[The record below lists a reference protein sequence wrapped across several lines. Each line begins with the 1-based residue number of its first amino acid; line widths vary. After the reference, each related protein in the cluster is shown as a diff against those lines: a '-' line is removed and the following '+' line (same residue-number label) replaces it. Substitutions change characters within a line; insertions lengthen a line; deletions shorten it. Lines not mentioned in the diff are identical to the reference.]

1 MPTHT
6 NASAPVA
13 AAWSPDSW
21 RACPIRQ
28 VPAYPDPT
36 KLEDMEARLRRYPPL
51 VFAGEARRLKAQLA
65 LASEGKAFILQG
77 GDCAESF
84 NDFTAN
90 IIRDTFRVLL
100 QMAVVLTFGASL
112 PVVKMGRMAGQFAK
126 PRSSDTETI
135 DGVTLPSYRGDIV
148 NGPEFTADARI
159 PDPARMEFGYF
170 QSASTLNLLRAFS
183 SGGYADLHE
192 VHRWNLDFA
201 ERSPLAERYQVL
213 AQRIDETLAFMAA
226 CGMTSATQRDMRE
239 TDFYISH
246 EALLL
251 PYEQALARVDS
262 TTGHWYGCSAHFLWI
277 GDRTRQAEGAHVEFL
292 RGLQNPMGIKVGPTQ
307 EPEDLLRLLDILNPV
322 NEAGRIT
329 LISRMGADK
338 VGAKLPGLIRAVER
352 AGHKVLWLCDPMH
365 GNTVTTGSKIKTR
378 NFDAILNEVR
388 GFFDVH
394 AAEGTWAGGV
404 HVEMTGHDVTECIG
418 GAHKLSETDLTERYE
433 TFCDPR
439 LNAEQ
444 SLELAFLVAEE
455 LKERRLPAAAP
466 ALAAQ

>member
-1 MPTHT
+1 MPTT
-6 NASAPVA
+6 A
-13 AAWSPDSW
+13 AATRPWNPNSW
-21 RACPIRQ
+21 RDCPIRQ
-28 VPAYPDPT
+28 VPTYPDLS
-36 KLEDMEARLRRYPPL
+36 KLEAMETRLGKYPPL
-51 VFAGEARRLKAQLA
+51 VFAGEARRLKAHLA
-65 LASEGKAFILQG
+65 LAAEGKAFVLQG

-84 NDFTAN
+84 SDFTAN

-100 QMAVVLTFGASL
+100 QMSVVLTFGASL

-126 PRSSDTETI
+126 PRSSDTETQG
-135 DGVTLPSYRGDIV
+135 DVTLPSYRGDII
-148 NGPEFTADARI
+148 NGPEFTPESRI

-201 ERSPLAERYQVL
+201 QRSPLAERYQDL
-213 AQRIDETLAFMAA
+213 AARIDETLSFMAA
-226 CGMTSATQRDMRE
+226 CGMTSATQRDLRE

-262 TTGHWYGCSAHFLWI
+262 TTGDWYGCSAHFLWI

-292 RGLQNPMGIKVGPTQ
+292 RGLQNPLGMKVGPTQ
-307 EPEDLLRLLDILNPV
+307 DPDDLLKLLDILNPK

-338 VGAKLPGLIRAVER
+338 VGAKLPPLVRAVER
-352 AGHKVLWLCDPMH
+352 SGHKVVWLSDPMH
-365 GNTVTTGSKIKTR
+365 GNTISTSSKVKTR
-378 NFDAILNEVR
+378 NFDSILREVG
-388 GFFDVH
+388 GFFDIH

-404 HVEMTGHDVTECIG
+404 HVEMTGQDVTECTG
-418 GAHKLSETDLTERYE
+418 GAHRLSEADLGDRYE

-455 LKERRLPAAAP
+455 LKRRRLPAVSS